1 MKTKNI
7 LSLIFILLGNVLLSC
22 GISLF
27 LLPCGFVSGGA
38 TGMAIAMQ
46 HFFGIPISLSVL
58 AFNTLFFFLGC
69 LILGKHFFVTTLL
82 STFVYPFCLSI
93 LEHISIPM
101 DLGRDTLLSAV
112 YAGLLCGAGLG
123 LVFREGASTG
133 GTDIPVLLLNKKM
146 GIPLEIGLY
155 IADGIVIL
163 AQSFFATPVEILYG
177 LLVMMIS
184 SFVIGRVTLIGRT
197 QVQIFIISPHY
208 REIQE
213 MLMNYLDTGVTLLHI
228 ENGLKRTPSQAIL
241 TVIPRRKLNEAT
253 RLIQHEDP
261 TAFITIHEIKEV
273 RGRGYSIER

>member
-7 LSLIFILLGNVLLSC
+7 ISLILVLLGNTLLAC

-38 TGMAIAMQ
+38 TGMAIVTH
-46 HFFGIPISLSVL
+46 HFLGIPISIAVL
-58 AFNTLFFFLGC
+58 IFNTFFFVIGC
-69 LILGKHFFVTTLL
+69 FFLGKHFFVTTLL
-82 STFVYPFCLSI
+82 STFVYPLCLSI
-93 LEHISIPM
+93 FEHVSIPM
-101 DLGRDTLLSAV
+101 DLGRDTLLSAL
-112 YAGLLCGAGLG
+112 YAGILCGAGLG

-133 GTDIPVLLLNKKM
+133 GTDIPVLILNKQM
-146 GIPLEIGLY
+146 GIPFEIGLY

-163 AQSFFATPVEILYG
+163 AQAFFTTPIDILYG
-177 LLVMMIS
+177 LLVMMVS

-197 QVQIFIISPHY
+197 QVQLFIISPKY
-208 REIQE
+208 RDIQTL
-213 MLMNYLDTGVTLLHI
+213 LMNHLDTGVTLLHI

-253 RLIQHEDP
+253 KLIQREDP

-273 RGRGYSIER
+273 RGRGYSLER